1 MIKPLT
7 SLALLATLTA
17 ASAASGQQVPGNE
30 AVRVTD
36 SGRTVTLPAVPAKP
50 PPLCR
55 ADAGCHAGAWRMVE
69 TESGLL
75 ECTEPWARDGSC
87 RRSTYGAQKLR
98 RVWVV
103 LHRGTWLQCQF
114 PDLGSRCAPMLARP
128 PANLPTDA
136 VQ

>member
-17 ASAASGQQVPGNE
+17 ASGQQVPGNE
-30 AVRVTD
+30 AVRVTA